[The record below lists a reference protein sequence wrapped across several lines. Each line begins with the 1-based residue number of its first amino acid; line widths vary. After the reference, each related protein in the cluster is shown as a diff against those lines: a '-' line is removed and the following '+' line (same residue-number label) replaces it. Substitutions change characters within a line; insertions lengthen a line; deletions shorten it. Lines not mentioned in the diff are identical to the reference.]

1 MKMTMMQ
8 AIITVAVVVLA
19 TVLTRFLPYLIF
31 PEGKPIPKTIQYLGQ
46 VLGPAVFSLLVIYCL
61 RHVEWFTSSSHG
73 MPEIIG
79 VAVTALVY
87 KLKRQMILSMALGTA
102 IYMVLVQFVF

>member
-61 RHVEWFTSSSHG
+61 RHVEAALMVCRKSLAWSSRRLFIS
-73 MPEIIG
+73 
-79 VAVTALVY
+79 
-87 KLKRQMILSMALGTA
+87 
-102 IYMVLVQFVF
+102 

>member
-31 PEGKPIPKTIQYLGQ
+31 PEGKPIPKPIQYLGQ

-79 VAVTALVY
+79 VVVTALVY

-102 IYMVLVQFVF
+102 VYMVLVQFVF